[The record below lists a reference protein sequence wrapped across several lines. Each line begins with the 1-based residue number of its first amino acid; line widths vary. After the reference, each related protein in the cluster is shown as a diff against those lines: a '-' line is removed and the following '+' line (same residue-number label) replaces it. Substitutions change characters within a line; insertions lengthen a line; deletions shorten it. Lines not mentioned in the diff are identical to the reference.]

1 LPGSPTLTFESSGTY
16 LINFYVATNE
26 GSQFTLF
33 HNGTALP
40 SSTFDCDTFDSVTG
54 MTILTVAAGDTL
66 TLRNHTSNTLS
77 VPPGTVN
84 LRIVPQ
90 TINAG
95 VNAAITALKLTP

>member
-16 LINFYVATNE
+16 LINFFISTNE
-26 GSQFTLF
+26 ESQFTLF
-33 HNGTALP
+33 HNGTAIP
-40 SSTFDCDTFDSVTG
+40 SSTFDISTFNAVTG
-54 MTILTVAAGDTL
+54 MIILTVAAGHTL

-77 VPPGTVN
+77 TPPGTVN

-90 TINAG
+90 SIQAG